1 MDKEETMLH
10 DIAEVKEC
18 GVSQYVVLLRI
29 STTATTENY
38 QLLSLFDRRKE
49 QVANQDQ
56 QTG

>member
-1 MDKEETMLH
+1 MDKEETMLR
-10 DIAEVKEC
+10 DIVEVKEC
-18 GVSQYVVLLRI
+18 GVSQYVALLWI

>member
-1 MDKEETMLH
+1 MDREETMLCN
-10 DIAEVKEC
+10 IAKVKEC
-18 GVSQYVVLLRI
+18 GVSQYVVLLWI
-29 STTATTENY
+29 STTATTDHY